1 MLHAVADEMAAPL
14 LKRDNS
20 GSAVKMAY
28 LVEHAR
34 TSVRFC
40 ECLLHI
46 SFMRSMTGTAVEAGL
61 GCMGYVRLV
70 LNGQATTWRS

>member
-1 MLHAVADEMAAPL
+1 MLYVVADEMAAPL

-28 LVEHAR
+28 LVELAR
-34 TSVRFC
+34 TSVRVC

-46 SFMRSMTGTAVEAGL
+46 SFMWSMTGTAVEDGL

-70 LNGQATTWRS
+70 LSG